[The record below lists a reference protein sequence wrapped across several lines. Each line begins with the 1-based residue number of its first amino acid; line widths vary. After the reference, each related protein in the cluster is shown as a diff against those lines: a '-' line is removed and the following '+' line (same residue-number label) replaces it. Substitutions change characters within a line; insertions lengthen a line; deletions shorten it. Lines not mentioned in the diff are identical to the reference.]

1 MTKRL
6 DVRQTRAVFRLA
18 KECKSLMYE
27 LEVSVSSVSSVEGWS
42 GTKCYLESLANT
54 CLFKWIC
61 GLLGGVFRRLRARN

>member
-1 MTKRL
+1 MTKRM
-6 DVRQTRAVFRLA
+6 DVRQIRTVLRLA

-42 GTKCYLESLANT
+42 GTKCYLQSLART

-61 GLLGGVFRRLRARN
+61 ALAGWVFGRLRVRG